1 MNLGKDQQPHR
12 SHLFTVRLWLE
23 ELGAGQTEWRGKLQS
38 VTSGE
43 VRYFR
48 AWSALI
54 DHLIAML
61 PDAGAGQPPD
71 GADMK

>member
-1 MNLGKDQQPHR
+1 MDKTPLHLR

-23 ELGAGQTEWRGKLQS
+23 EVEAGQVEWRGKVQY
-38 VTSGE
+38 VASGE

-48 AWSALI
+48 AWSTLI

-61 PDAGAGQPPD
+61 PDAGADQPPG
-71 GADMK
+71 GADVK